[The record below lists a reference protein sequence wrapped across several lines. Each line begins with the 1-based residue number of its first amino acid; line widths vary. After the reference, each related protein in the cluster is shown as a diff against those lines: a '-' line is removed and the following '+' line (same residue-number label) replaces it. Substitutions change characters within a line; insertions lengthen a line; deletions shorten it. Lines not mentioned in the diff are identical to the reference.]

1 MMQEPRTRIQTA
13 ERVAGVVAM
22 IAALVVLN
30 GAWVNQHSFQNVSW
44 RIAVAALLMLLMVIV
59 ETNAFGLLRVGER
72 GDDAVVPEFLRIGS
86 EAQPAEAQSGLEP
99 ESEAVSTGTPSVRV

>member
-1 MMQEPRTRIQTA
+1 MAEPRTRMRTA

-44 RIAVAALLMLLMVIV
+44 RVAVAALLVLLMVIV
-59 ETNAFGLLRVGER
+59 ETNAFGLLRSRVR
-72 GDDAVVPEFLRIGS
+72 DDHAEVPEFLRAGS
-86 EAQPAEAQSGLEP
+86 QVTETLA
-99 ESEAVSTGTPSVRV
+99 ESESAHSETVGAGERT

>member
-1 MMQEPRTRIQTA
+1 MAEPRERMRTA

-44 RIAVAALLMLLMVIV
+44 RVAVAGMLVLLMVIV
-59 ETNAFGLLRVGER
+59 ETNAFGLLRTHDR
-72 GDDAVVPEFLRIGS
+72 SDDAVPEFLRTS
-86 EAQPAEAQSGLEP
+86 SQLADTLV
-99 ESEAVSTGTPSVRV
+99 ESESAHSETVGVGDRT

>member
-1 MMQEPRTRIQTA
+1 MTEPRTRMRTA

-44 RIAVAALLMLLMVIV
+44 RVAVAALLVLLMVIV
-59 ETNAFGLLRVGER
+59 ETNAFGLLRSRVR
-72 GDDAVVPEFLRIGS
+72 DDDAEVPEFLRAGS
-86 EAQPAEAQSGLEP
+86 QVTETLA
-99 ESEAVSTGTPSVRV
+99 ESESAHSETVGAGERT

>member
-1 MMQEPRTRIQTA
+1 MRTA

-44 RIAVAALLMLLMVIV
+44 RVVVAGLLVVLAIIV
-59 ETNAFGLLRVGER
+59 ETNAFGLLPPRER
-72 GDDAVVPEFLRIGS
+72 GEDAPVPEFLRAGGDTYVGEMRTS
-86 EAQPAEAQSGLEP
+86 LEAEP
-99 ESEAVSTGTPSVRV
+99 DAVSAGTPSLPV